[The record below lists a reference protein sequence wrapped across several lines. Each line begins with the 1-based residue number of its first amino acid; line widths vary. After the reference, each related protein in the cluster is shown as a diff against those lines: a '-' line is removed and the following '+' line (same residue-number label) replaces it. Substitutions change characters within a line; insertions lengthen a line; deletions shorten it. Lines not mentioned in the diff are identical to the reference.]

1 MIVPHLYFYFGNKRI
16 QSFHFFGVVG
26 YLLGSVLGVI
36 LSVQLDLQQ
45 SLILLMAGIGAATF
59 FLLALAAR
67 WITGEETIVYYHH
80 EISIIALCALVLY
93 ILNKPVLPYLD
104 ITLLGIG
111 IFLGFGRIGCYSVGC
126 CHGRP
131 HKQGVKYGQAHVDA
145 GFTWFYKDIPLLP
158 VQLIESAYV
167 FLTVIA
173 GVILLLRHTVPGT
186 VLIVYTVV
194 YGLMR
199 FILEYFRG
207 DPDRPL
213 WKGVTEA
220 QWTTIVLTIVT
231 YLMSRMGWLP
241 SYNWHWIIMTGM
253 VAAALITMYQF
264 TRYPKHKLFAPPHVM
279 QLAEGLN
286 ILEELNAGPQQIPG
300 KINVYTTRT
309 GFSVSCNH
317 CITDEYPRH
326 YTISLKNKTVMDS
339 ISVHRMAQLI
349 GRLKNHSGPYDL
361 IEKQNGIYHILF
373 IDKKLNNEA

>member
-1 MIVPHLYFYFGNKRI
+1 MKPHLSIKFFKFKIN
-16 QSFHFFGVVG
+16 SFHFFGV
-26 YLLGSVLGVI
+26 LGFVIGTTLGI
-36 LSVQLDLQQ
+36 FLTVQLNLEPE
-45 SLILLMAGIGAATF
+45 IVLLMAATGGFTF
-59 FLLALAAR
+59 FMLAFLAK
-67 WITGEETIVYYHH
+67 WITREETIVYYHH
-80 EISIIALCALVLY
+80 EISIM
-93 ILNKPVLPYLD
+93 ILNAFVLFILDKSILNYLD
-104 ITLLGIG
+104 IALLGIG
-111 IFLGFGRIGCYSVGC
+111 VFLAFGRIGCYSVGC

-158 VQLIESAYV
+158 VQLIESVYV

-264 TRYPKHKLFAPPHVM
+264 NRYPKHKLFAPPHVM

-339 ISVHRMAQLI
+339 ISVHQMAQLI
-349 GRLKNHSGPYDL
+349 GRLKNHSGPFDV

-373 IDKKLNNEA
+373 IDKKLKNEA